1 MKLARVGMAVGVVL
15 ALLGAPSALGAT
27 TAQRRADAVLAQMT
41 TAEKLALVSSG
52 SVGDARLGIPP
63 LRFIDGPNGIG
74 EGTPGVTAFP
84 DAEAIGAAWSP
95 SLALAFGRALGGEAA
110 GKGDSLLAAPTINI
124 VRTPKWG
131 REAETFGEDPF
142 LTASLAPPEIEGIQS
157 QHVIV
162 QVKHFAAYNQE
173 IGRFGYPLA
182 GPANNVQVS
191 QRALEEIYF
200 PGFRAAV
207 AQGHAAS
214 VMCSYNQIN
223 TLYACQ
229 DPATLGLLRAWG
241 LTGFV
246 GPDAVLAI
254 RDQLA
259 AELAGVDNFQL
270 AGSAAV
276 LAAGLA
282 DGQLPAA
289 RLDQMAERVLSAM
302 FAVGLFEHPPTV
314 QPPASVSTASHLQLA
329 TRIAE
334 QATVLL
340 RNRDG
345 LLPLSSRVGSI
356 AVIGYDAGPGT
367 QIEEAGSP
375 AVTHGPVITPLQGIR
390 SRAGGSVRVAYV
402 PGTEGVVP
410 LAPVPANVLAPSS
423 GSGPGLSASY
433 YAGTDFTGAPDLT
446 RVDQGINFQ
455 GVAAPGQPIP
465 GTPGAHAAV
474 WTGTLTPPSTGL
486 YRFSLTVA
494 GVARLYINGR
504 EVVRGDAE
512 YAYPSLAVAGA
523 LPAGAGAPTISFQGR
538 ALLTR
543 GKAVGIRVQYS
554 TGASIRGALLRL
566 GWQPPDPAMLAR
578 AVQAARRAR
587 VAIVFANDVTG
598 EGMDRTSL
606 ELPGDQDGLI
616 EAVAAANPRTIVV
629 LHTAGPVL
637 MPWLSKV
644 SSVIEAWYPGQQSG
658 LAIAATLFGD
668 ADPAGRLPVT
678 FPASASQGPATQPAE
693 YPGINGGVDY
703 SEGIFVGYR
712 YYQQFGQRPLF
723 PFGYGESYTR
733 FSFGR
738 MHIRRLGAGRFA
750 VSVQVLNTGPRAGY
764 AVAELY
770 VGDPRATGEPP
781 DQLKGF
787 TKLELAPGA
796 MRTVT
801 VKLDPQDFETW
812 STSQGR
818 WTLTPGQYSIRVG
831 SSSSALPLSQT
842 VAVGR

>member
-1 MKLARVGMAVGVVL
+1 MTLVVVL
-15 ALLGAPSALGAT
+15 VLLAAPSALGAT
-27 TAQRRADAVLAQMT
+27 AAQRRAAAVLARMT
-41 TAEKLALVSSG
+41 TTEKLALVSSG

-84 DAEAIGAAWSP
+84 DAEAIGASWSP

-131 REAETFGEDPF
+131 REPETLGEDPF
-142 LTASLAPPEIEGIQS
+142 LTASLAAPEIEGIQS
-157 QHVIV
+157 QHVIS
-162 QVKHFAAYNQE
+162 QVKHFVAYNQE
-173 IGRFGYPLA
+173 LDRFGYPLA
-182 GPANNVQVS
+182 GPADSVQIS

-214 VMCSYNQIN
+214 VMCSYNRIN

-229 DPATLGLLRAWG
+229 DPATLGRLRAWG

-246 GPDAVLAI
+246 GPDAVLAV

-270 AGSAAV
+270 AGSESV

-289 RLDQMAERVLSAM
+289 RLDQMAERVLTAM
-302 FAVGLFEHPPTV
+302 FAVGLFEHPPNLH
-314 QPPASVSTASHLQLA
+314 PRASVSTGAHLRLA

-345 LLPLSSRVGSI
+345 VLPLSAQVGSI
-356 AVIGYDAGPGT
+356 AVIGHDAGPGT
-367 QIEEAGSP
+367 QIEEGGSP
-375 AVTHGPVITPLQGIR
+375 AVNHGPVITPLQGIR
-390 SRAGGSVRVAYV
+390 SHAGRRVRVTYA
-402 PGTEGVVP
+402 PGTDGVVP
-410 LAPVPANVLAPSS
+410 LPVVPAAVLRPSS
-423 GSGPGLSASY
+423 GSGEGLSASY
-433 YAGTDFTGAPDLT
+433 YTATDLSGAPALT
-446 RVDQGINFQ
+446 RVDQRIDFASVG
-455 GVAAPGQPIP
+455 APLQPIP
-465 GTPGAHAAV
+465 GTPGARSAR
-474 WTGTLTPPSTGL
+474 WTGTLIPPSNGL
-486 YRFSLTVA
+486 YRFSLTIA
-494 GVARLYINGR
+494 GAAQLYINGR
-504 EVVRGDAE
+504 ELVHGDSEFAN
-512 YAYPSLAVAGA
+512 AALALPGA
-523 LPAGAGAPTISFQGR
+523 LPADPGAPTISFQGE
-538 ALLTR
+538 AQLTR
-543 GKAVGIRVQYS
+543 GRPVSIRVQYS
-554 TGASIRGALLRL
+554 TAASIGGARLQL
-566 GWQPPDPAMLAR
+566 GWQPPDPSMLAR

-587 VAIVFANDVTG
+587 VAIVFANDVSA

-606 ELPGDQDGLI
+606 ELPGDQDRLI
-616 EAVAAANPRTIVV
+616 EAVAAVNDRTIVV

-658 LAIAATLFGD
+658 RAMAATLFGD

-678 FPASASQGPATQPAE
+678 FPASASQGPATRPSE
-693 YPGINGGVDY
+693 YPGINGRVDY

-712 YYQQFGQRPLF
+712 YYQHFGQRPLF
-723 PFGYGESYTR
+723 PFGYGQSYTR
-733 FSFGR
+733 FSFRR
-738 MHIRRLGAGRFA
+738 MRIRRVGNGRFA
-750 VSVQVLNTGPRAGY
+750 VSVQVLNTGLRAGY
-764 AVAELY
+764 AVVELY
-770 VGDPRATGEPP
+770 VGDPRSTGEPP
-781 DQLKGF
+781 NQLKGF
-787 TKLELAPGA
+787 AKLQLARGA

-801 VKLDPQDFETW
+801 IKLDRQDFETW
-812 STSQGR
+812 STSHDG

-842 VAVGR
+842 VAVG